1 MFFVFNAFHLMQSIK
16 CLLSAI
22 YSLPIS
28 KISTSKVKYKKISDK
43 PWMAQEIKLS
53 LNIIFSYASQLFL
66 YLFYII
72 NLFSFLFICK

>member
-22 YSLPIS
+22 YSLPTS
-28 KISTSKVKYKKISDK
+28 KISTSKVKYKKMRDK
-43 PWMAQEIKLS
+43 SFMAQEIKLS

-66 YLFYII
+66 Y
-72 NLFSFLFICK
+72 